1 MYDNEILVEQ
11 DERLAKAKKDGLI
24 SSAIMFAS
32 LAVPFLIGFF
42 FKIEDPNSGLLL
54 NLVLCITYIASVVYM
69 WNALKTL
76 QDISQNEVF
85 DIFKKSIIATFVIVG
100 LATLMLFAKN
110 NETIFSVLGLMA
122 LLVFIYIATAWLR
135 INLRLAKIMQNGLFK
150 TYVFVSIF
158 CFVAVLFLRVLPSFG
173 LSFSLQT
180 FIILYIISQIIVIIP
195 LLVQIFAWRKVEKVI
210 RDI

>member
-1 MYDNEILVEQ
+1 MNNNEILVEQ
-11 DERLAKAKKDGLI
+11 DERLAKARRDGLI

-42 FKIEDPNSGLLL
+42 IKIEYPSSRLALNVILLI
-54 NLVLCITYIASVVYM
+54 VSIAGIVYM
-69 WNALKTL
+69 WNALKAI

-85 DIFKKSIIATFVIVG
+85 EIFKKSIMATFVIVG
-100 LATLMLFAKN
+100 LAALMLFAKN
-110 NETIFSVLGLMA
+110 NETIFSVLGLA
-122 LLVFIYIATAWLR
+122 VFIILIYVGIAWLR
-135 INLRLAKIMQNGLFK
+135 INLRLAKITQNGLFK

-158 CFVAVLFLRVLPSFG
+158 CFVAVLFLRALPSFG

-180 FIILYIISQIIVIIP
+180 LIFLYMASEIITTIP